1 MRSSQPQTSVP
12 LADVQSTPLTRIPT
26 VIRWTGLAR
35 STIYR
40 LIAEQKVPTPV
51 VLATQAR
58 YKSSDECIYLQRFH
72 NMPASPGAAMQ
83 RTQALALLKQ
93 RGVTRL
99 SRFHKASVTAMTIS
113 RRERAGDI
121 VRLAR
126 SL

>member
-58 YKSSDECIYLQRFH
+58 YKW
-72 NMPASPGAAMQ
+72 
-83 RTQALALLKQ
+83 
-93 RGVTRL
+93 L
-99 SRFHKASVTAMTIS
+99 S
-113 RRERAGDI
+113 
-121 VRLAR
+121 
-126 SL
+126 

>member
-1 MRSSQPQTSVP
+1 
-12 LADVQSTPLTRIPT
+12 
-26 VIRWTGLAR
+26 
-35 STIYR
+35 
-40 LIAEQKVPTPV
+40 
-51 VLATQAR
+51 
-58 YKSSDECIYLQRFH
+58 
-72 NMPASPGAAMQ
+72 MPASPGAAMQ